1 MLAHKLLYIRP
12 TVHQP
17 SLIKQTLEIS

>member
-1 MLAHKLLYIRP
+1 MLAHKLLYIQP
-12 TVHQP
+12 TVHQQ